1 MKLLEN
7 LIGKLRKADEVM
19 SSLWVKYFEWL
30 IWMANLKKV
39 PLSTIGRSLL
49 GHVEVSIVR
58 KELMSACIGL
68 VTCLKSSAFVI
79 HTKRLTVCS
88 TTTRD
93 FISH

>member
-7 LIGKLRKADEVM
+7 FIGKLRQGDKVM
-19 SSLWVKYFEWL
+19 SSLWVNKDD
-30 IWMANLKKV
+30 IT
-39 PLSTIGRSLL
+39 TIGCSLL
-49 GHVEVSIVR
+49 GHVEASIVR
-58 KELMSACIGL
+58 KELISACIGL

-88 TTTRD
+88 TTTHD